1 MKCLVCERRPR
12 HEGKAYCH
20 NCLVKIE
27 ADKRRRQAIKPV
39 QYLTYRG
46 HVVALYPNGDGKLQ
60 GKLMS
65 TDPQRLPKGITL
77 DLNTYLEGFTREQVK
92 RLKASVLRLAR

>member
-1 MKCLVCERRPR
+1 
-12 HEGKAYCH
+12 
-20 NCLVKIE
+20 
-27 ADKRRRQAIKPV
+27 
-39 QYLTYRG
+39 
-46 HVVALYPNGDGKLQ
+46 
-60 GKLMS
+60 MS